1 LKSLLSRPDLSNPLI
16 EQRIAFL
23 LARIGGFDGKF
34 ILKREP
40 EENKR
45 IVLIVWVL

>member
-1 LKSLLSRPDLSNPLI
+1 LKSLLSRPGIIPLI

-23 LARIGGFDGKF
+23 LATIGGFGGKF

-40 EENKR
+40 EENKS
-45 IVLIVWVL
+45 IVFIVWVV

>member
-1 LKSLLSRPDLSNPLI
+1 LKSLVSRPDLIPSI

-34 ILKREP
+34 IFKKEP
-40 EENKR
+40 EENKS
-45 IVLIVWVL
+45 IVLIVWFV